1 MAISAQ
7 LSRTI
12 ISAASTPGLPHH
24 IKLRHDAGR
33 GRWLVLAPERVF
45 EPDDIAVE
53 ILKRCD
59 GAKSVETIATELSRE
74 YSAPLADILKDVIAM
89 LQDLADKGVVKA

>member
-1 MAISAQ
+1 MISNART
-7 LSRTI
+7 RTI
-12 ISAASTPGLPHH
+12 ISKDSVPRLPRH

-45 EPDDIAVE
+45 EPDDISVE

-59 GAKSVETIATELSRE
+59 GATSVSAIADVLAKE
-74 YSAPLADILKDVIAM
+74 YSAPLDHILADTISM
-89 LQDLADKGVVKA
+89 LQDLTDKGVVQA

>member
-1 MAISAQ
+1 MISNART
-7 LSRTI
+7 RTI
-12 ISAASTPGLPHH
+12 ISKDSVPSLPRH

-45 EPDDIAVE
+45 EPDDISVE

-59 GAKSVETIATELSRE
+59 GATSVSGIADVLAKE
-74 YSAPLADILKDVIAM
+74 YSAPLDHILADTISM
-89 LQDLADKGVVKA
+89 LQELTDKGVVQA